1 LDFSKQAFYKWKK
14 NLLTTRD
21 WDDVHLVNAALDIHR
36 KDPAF
41 GYRFISD
48 KPADS
53 GVKASPH
60 RVWRLC
66 SQQHIWSVFAKKA
79 GVRPAHRFMMFWL
92 NVTSLPAQ

>member
-1 LDFSKQAFYKWKK
+1 MVSCQVLDFSKQAFYKWKK

-48 KPADS
+48 KPATYLV
-53 GVKASPH
+53 G
-60 RVWRLC
+60 LC
-66 SQQHIWSVFAKKA
+66 QES
-79 GVRPAHRFMMFWL
+79 RC
-92 NVTSLPAQ
+92 